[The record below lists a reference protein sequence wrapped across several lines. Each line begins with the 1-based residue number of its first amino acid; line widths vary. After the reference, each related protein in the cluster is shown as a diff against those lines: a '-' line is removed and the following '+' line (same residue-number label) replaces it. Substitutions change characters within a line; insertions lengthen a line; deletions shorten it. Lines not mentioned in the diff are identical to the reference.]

1 MRNTDLALDRT
12 LIPPGSRVLAA
23 VSGGADSVCL
33 LSLLREAGDVECL
46 CAHFDH
52 QLRPGSAG
60 DARFVRDL
68 CARWG
73 IECVSGSGDV
83 AAYAGRKGLSIETA
97 ARELRYEFLF
107 RTARERGAD
116 LIATAHNLN
125 DNAETVLFHM
135 ARGTGLRGLSGIPRK
150 RGMLVRPLLDVSR
163 ERIEAY
169 LAQRDIPHV
178 EDETNALDDGAR
190 NYARHHVL
198 PALEKLHG
206 GALENIG
213 RMTRT
218 LSEDEEY
225 MTSLA
230 GEWLEK
236 QPPGELS
243 APEFAALPGP
253 VAARALRLWLG
264 GDLSAERIEAVRA
277 LASGGPSAALDLPG
291 RKIYRRGEAIVRE
304 LPERRPLP
312 ERTLIPGQILDLPE
326 AGLECECRLCGPGE
340 EIQISFNIFSFSCGG
355 ICDTL
360 TITRRFEGDRIVLLG
375 RPGTRSVKQWMIDA
389 KIPRDERESIPVV
402 RDSRGILAVAGM
414 GQGNRACAR
423 EGEAFYKIIF
433 RRRTEGPER

>member
-1 MRNTDLALDRT
+1 MRNTELTLDRT

-23 VSGGADSVCL
+23 VSGGADSVCML
-33 LSLLREAGDVECL
+33 HLLREAPDVECL

-52 QLRPGSAG
+52 RLRPGSAD

-73 IECVSGSGDV
+73 IECVSGSGDA
-83 AAYAGRKGLSIETA
+83 AAYAREKRLSIETA
-97 ARELRYEFLF
+97 ARELRYDFLY
-107 RTARERGAD
+107 RIARERGAD

-125 DNAETVLFHM
+125 DNAETVLFRM
-135 ARGTGLRGLSGIPRK
+135 ARGTGLRGLAGIPRK
-150 RGMLVRPLLDVSR
+150 RGMLVRPLLDVPR

-169 LAQRDIPHV
+169 LREHDLPHV
-178 EDETNALDDGAR
+178 EDETNALDDAAR

-198 PALEKLHG
+198 PAMERLHG

-225 MTSLA
+225 LTSLA
-230 GEWLEK
+230 AGWLAG
-236 QPPGELS
+236 QRPGEIS
-243 APEFAALPGP
+243 AREIAALPGP

-264 GDLSAERIEAVRA
+264 GDLSAERIEAVRSF
-277 LASGGPSAALDLPG
+277 ASAGPSAVMDLPG
-291 RKIYRRGEAIVRE
+291 RRIFRRGDAIVQE
-304 LPERRPLP
+304 KPEHSPLP
-312 ERTLIPGQILDLPE
+312 ERTLLPGRTIALPE

-340 EIQISFNIFSFSCGG
+340 EIQISFNIFSFSCDS

-360 TITRRFEGDRIVLLG
+360 SITRRFEGDRIVLLG

-389 KIPRDERESIPVV
+389 KIPRGERESVPVV
-402 RDSRGILAVAGM
+402 RDGLGILAVAGM
-414 GQGNRACAR
+414 GQGKRAHAR
-423 EGEAFYKIIF
+423 EGEAFYKVIF
-433 RRRTEGPER
+433 RKLPEETGP